1 MMDYP
6 ENYEEAKKIIVDSTT
21 NEMSEHNRKAYKLR
35 ALFVSAVGVAVACG
49 AAAVTQQPAVIPAL
63 IPAVGVVGLSGL
75 LPLYGYNKS
84 CQQIQN
90 GAYFSNKSEEQ
101 VMEIARNYVDTY
113 NDFEREQEA
122 KSGGMKR

>member
-6 ENYEEAKKIIVDSTT
+6 ETYEEAKKIIVDSTT
-21 NEMSEHNRKAYKLR
+21 NDMSEHNRKAYKLR
-35 ALFVSAVGVAVACG
+35 ALFISAVGVAVACG

-75 LPLYGYNKS
+75 LPLYGYNKAS
-84 CQQIQN
+84 QQIQN
-90 GAYFSNKSEEQ
+90 GSYFSNKSEDQ
-101 VMEIARNYVDTY
+101 VMEIARRYVDTY
-113 NDFEREQEA
+113 NDFEREPEA